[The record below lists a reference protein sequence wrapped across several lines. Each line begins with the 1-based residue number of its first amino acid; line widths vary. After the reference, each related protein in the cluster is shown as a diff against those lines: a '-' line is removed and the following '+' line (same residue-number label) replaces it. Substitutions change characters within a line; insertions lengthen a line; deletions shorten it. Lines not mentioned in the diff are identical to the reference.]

1 MGKYRTVTVTV
12 DADVYVEDVLDDLDD
27 QDLID
32 TLESRGYTVSKEPQV
47 EGFDR
52 EDWQFLLEMIDK
64 QPEHWYTRRVRDKL
78 MDARFCD

>member
-1 MGKYRTVTVTV
+1 MGRYVTVTV
-12 DADVYVEDVLDDLDD
+12 DADVYVEDVLEDLDD

-32 TLESRGYTVSKEPQV
+32 ELKSRGYTVSKGAKT

>member
-1 MGKYRTVTVTV
+1 MRRYVTVTV
-12 DADVYVEDVLDDLDD
+12 DADVYVEDVLEDLDT

-32 TLESRGYTVSKEPQV
+32 VLESRGYTVSKDV
-47 EGFDR
+47 KTEGFDR